1 MPRAD
6 LFDVSGRCYTGR
18 MPSPKHFASARRAFT
33 AYLITLLVILGARI
47 LATFTLDY
55 AAANGITDSGE
66 SLLVD
71 ALLYAAAAIGILSL
85 IPLFYAVNATLD
97 ARREYDEGYTR
108 LWLAVTTYD
117 LRLATG
123 QAKPQRPV
131 VRDPKT
137 YSEMVFGKAEDA

>member
-1 MPRAD
+1 
-6 LFDVSGRCYTGR
+6 
-18 MPSPKHFASARRAFT
+18 MPSPKHFASASRAFT
-33 AYLITLLVILGARI
+33 AYLLTLLVILGARI
-47 LATFTLDY
+47 LAGHTLEY
-55 AAANGITDSGE
+55 AAANGITQSGE

-71 ALLYAAAAIGILSL
+71 VLLYAAAVIGILSL
-85 IPLFYAVNATLD
+85 IPLYFAVNATLD

-131 VRDPKT
+131 VRNPKT